1 MKDKILYDILIP
13 AVKLGIFA
21 ALMDAITYL
30 MWGEHI
36 DKDMIFGKPR
46 TPKRI
51 GYSYYYRRRRT
62 DDEF

>member
-13 AVKLGIFA
+13 AVKLGIFT
-21 ALMDAITYL
+21 ALIDAITYM

-36 DKDMIFGKPR
+36 NKDVIFGKPR
-46 TPKRI
+46 TPRRI
-51 GYSYYYRRRRT
+51 NYSDYYRRRT

>member
-13 AVKLGIFA
+13 AVKLGIFT

-36 DKDMIFGKPR
+36 SKDMIFGKPS
-46 TPKRI
+46 TPRRI
-51 GYSYYYRRRRT
+51 RYSDYYRRRRT